1 MSPKAS
7 FVRIGFAFLAVAI
20 AFAFTYGAPT
30 ADAAPVKLPQIPTP
44 PTPPSIPTPPQPIA
58 PPSRPL
64 NPIEMEFAERFK
76 KLVEEAAKEELPEL
90 KQENQETFDEFVRKL
105 LDEFGPD
112 ARFGMTPRFVVIYD
126 TTDAYALWCAT
137 LMENVA
143 STYEAFVSRVRLVED
158 GLSDPMV
165 VFIFAEKEKYEEFL
179 KKTAGSEFAND
190 AQFPVGFYEHAS
202 NRCVFFDLT
211 GEEQNRADKEE
222 KRTLEQVAS
231 DVLKQPNG
239 DQNLSTIIHE
249 GTHLVAF
256 NYGLFSRQ
264 GENPSWAVE
273 GLSMLFEA
281 PSGEPKDGGWKVVDE
296 KAKKIVFPINK
307 RRLMEFQQYVSTT
320 TDAQPVKK
328 CVGLDKIR
336 GDEPCAY
343 PLSWAIFY
351 YLYRNNPKLLAR
363 YLADSAS
370 VQPRMSYSSRER
382 VYEFSYYFGDD
393 WDGMY
398 LELRAFA
405 DALDLELKGVDPAE
419 AQKQTRDK
427 YNLPE
432 RPVVFGMK
440 NVKKSGADKKSATEK
455 KSTTD
460 KKSDESAK
468 SEGTEDAGKG
478 DAKGAEKKNA
488 SATSGEKSKSDQK
501 STKPSADGKSSEKKS
516 PDLDDWL
523 NEWSKEKNP

>member
-1 MSPKAS
+1 MSPKFS
-7 FVRIGFAFLAVAI
+7 FVRIGLALLAVAI
-20 AFAFTYGAPT
+20 AVGASTP
-30 ADAAPVKLPQIPTP
+30 ASAAPVEWPKIPSPPEWPKIPTP
-44 PTPPSIPTPPQPIA
+44 PPIPTPPE
-58 PPSRPL
+58 PPTPPL
-64 NPIEMEFAERFK
+64 SPIEKEFVERFK
-76 KLVEEAAKEELPEL
+76 KLVEEAAKEAPPEA
-90 KQENQETFDEFVRKL
+90 KQSDQETFEKFITKQ
-105 LDEFGPD
+105 LDDFGPD
-112 ARFGMTPRFVVIYD
+112 ARYGATPRFIVIYD

-158 GLSDPMV
+158 GLLDPMV

-179 KKTAGSEFAND
+179 KKTAGSEFANE
-190 AQFPVGFYEHAS
+190 AQRPVGFYEHAS

-211 GEEQNRADKEE
+211 GEEQNRADKTE

-249 GTHLVAF
+249 GTHEVAF

-307 RRLMEFQQYVSTT
+307 RRLMEFQQYVATT
-320 TDAQPVKK
+320 TDSQPVKK
-328 CVGLDKIR
+328 CVGLEKIR

-351 YLYRNNPKLLAR
+351 YLYRNNPKVLAQ
-363 YLADSAS
+363 YLTDSAS
-370 VQPRMSYSSRER
+370 VQPRLSYSTRER
-382 VYEFSYYFGDD
+382 VYEFAYYFGDD
-393 WDGMY
+393 WDGMF

-419 AQKQTRDK
+419 AQKQTRAK

-440 NVKKSGADKKSATEK
+440 NVKKSGTEK
-455 KSTTD
+455 KSAAG
-460 KKSDESAK
+460 KKSNKSAK
-468 SEGTEDAGKG
+468 VSGVANADKDPAKEPEGN
-478 DAKGAEKKNA
+478 NA
-488 SATSGEKSKSDQK
+488 SPAPVEKSKSDRK
-501 STKPSADGKSSEKKS
+501 STTAPTDGKKPEKKS

-523 NEWSKEKNP
+523 KEWSKDKNS